1 MLNKKVQGKVVFQSK
16 YGMFS
21 SAGDEAVSRVIDT
34 AKNFNMSW
42 VDTLDLIDSICSMR
56 PAVREMRDTA
66 VLEVIFESIGYDEN
80 VVDFYQ

>member
-1 MLNKKVQGKVVFQSK
+1 MFESR

-21 SAGDEAVSRVIDT
+21 AEGDEAVSRVIDT

-42 VDTLDLIDSICSMR
+42 ARTLEFIDSICALR

-66 VLEVIFESIGYDEN
+66 VLEEIFDAIGYADS
-80 VVDFYQ
+80 VDFYIYHDAKDGV